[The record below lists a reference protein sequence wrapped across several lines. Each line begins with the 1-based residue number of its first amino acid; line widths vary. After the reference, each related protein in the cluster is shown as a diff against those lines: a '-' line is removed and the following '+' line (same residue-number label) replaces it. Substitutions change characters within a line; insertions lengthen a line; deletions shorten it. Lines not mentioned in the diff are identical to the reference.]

1 MLKITKRI
9 KKRLKLE
16 KEQRKRK
23 KKRIIHNLP
32 KKRVKLVNNTIQCKN
47 LFFYKKGRRRYAR
60 IRFQWPESVILL
72 GDQKLGLYSRNGPG
86 ELKFNKFGKYEAISH
101 REGCDKV
108 SEHFCL
114 EPKVGTSTDIKTSFS
129 IV

>member
-9 KKRLKLE
+9 KKILKLD
-16 KEQRKRK
+16 KEERKRK
-23 KKRIIHNLP
+23 KKRIIHNLH
-32 KKRVKLVNNTIQCKN
+32 KKRVKLVNNPVQCKY

-86 ELKFNKFGKYEAISH
+86 EVKFNKFGKYEAISH
-101 REGCDKV
+101 REGCEKIN
-108 SEHFCL
+108 EYLCL
-114 EPKVGTSTDIKTSFS
+114 EPKVGTFTTDIKPHLQ
-129 IV
+129 